1 MAIVLGAPLFAG
13 LVTYLILRSLFLVP
27 ADKSKTDL
35 ISVEVGPG
43 MSFGDIATTLKEKGV
58 VRRAWTLRIM
68 SRLRKA
74 DTKISSGEYSLSPS
88 MTQKE
93 ILSKLVSGDVIKRT
107 ILIKEGLNIWEAAK
121 VIGESGLLTEEEFK
135 KALVDPEL
143 LRKWGVPGR
152 SFEGYLFP
160 NTYYFSRP
168 ITAEEVIGTFIKEG
182 EKNWDDSFTQKADEL
197 RMTRHDILTL
207 ASIIEKESGNKDEQ
221 PLISSVF
228 HNRLKEG
235 MKLQSDPTVIYGI
248 PNFNGNLTRVDL
260 ETPTAYNTYTN
271 FGLPPGPIA
280 NPGLTAIKA
289 ALNPAYSNFLFFVAD
304 GRGGHKFS
312 TTLRDHNTAVAQFL
326 SIRKADEKDS
336 LGASI
341 LGTTPAVP
349 PPSPPTTIPSNSQM
363 MQNQLPPIG
372 R

>member
-1 MAIVLGAPLFAG
+1 MGVVLGAPLFAAFI
-13 LVTYLILRSLFLVP
+13 TYLILRSLFLVP
-27 ADKSKTDL
+27 ADSSRTEA

-43 MSFGDIATTLKEKGV
+43 MSFGDIANTLKEKGLV
-58 VRRAWTLRIM
+58 KRAWTLRLM

-74 DTKISSGEYSLSPS
+74 DTKINSGEYSLSPS

-93 ILSKLVSGDVIKRT
+93 ILTKLISGDVIKRT
-107 ILIKEGLNIWEAAK
+107 ILIKEGMNIWEIAK
-121 VIGESGLLTEEEFK
+121 AINESGLLTEEEFK

-143 LRKWGVPGR
+143 LRKWGVPGK

-168 ITAEEVIGTFIKEG
+168 ISPEEVIGTFIKEG
-182 EKNWDDSFTQKADEL
+182 EKNWDDSFTSKADEY
-197 RMTRHDILTL
+197 RFSRHDILTL

-248 PNFNGNLTRVDL
+248 ANFNGNLTRQDL

-271 FGLPPGPIA
+271 FGLPPGPIG
-280 NPGLTAIKA
+280 NPGLSAIKA

-312 TTLRDHNTAVAQFL
+312 TTLRDHNTAVAQYL
-326 SIRKADEKDS
+326 ASRKADEKES
-336 LGASI
+336 GVAI
-341 LGTTPAVP
+341 LGTTPAVQP
-349 PPSPPTTIPSNSQM
+349 PAPPTTIP
-363 MQNQLPPIG
+363 QNQLQQPPFG
-372 R
+372 ALVR